1 MVGKQWVKSW
11 GMYKWVSEA
20 CTLVRAV
27 SNNKSYEAES
37 NAINT
42 TFQNKSIAR
51 TKAMFIATN
60 REDGIQLLTDRTII
74 VYHSCM
80 YVPPGT

>member
-1 MVGKQWVKSW
+1 
-11 GMYKWVSEA
+11 
-20 CTLVRAV
+20 
-27 SNNKSYEAES
+27 
-37 NAINT
+37 
-42 TFQNKSIAR
+42 
-51 TKAMFIATN
+51 MFIATN